1 MGMPGPRAQTLTVAT
16 REVFGPIAQM
26 VPELAA
32 LVDYAQGNRRRN
44 P

>member
-1 MGMPGPRAQTLTVAT
+1 MPA
-16 REVFGPIAQM
+16 REVFAPIAQM

-32 LVDYAQGNRRRN
+32 LVDYQGSRRRN